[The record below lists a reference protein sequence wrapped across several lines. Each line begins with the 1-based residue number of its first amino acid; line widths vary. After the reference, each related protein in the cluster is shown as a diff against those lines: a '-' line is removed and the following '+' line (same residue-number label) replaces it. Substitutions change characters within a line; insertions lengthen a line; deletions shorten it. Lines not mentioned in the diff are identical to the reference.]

1 DRTRKRDARGVPARA
16 LPPGRGGAGPGG
28 SGARAAFGKKR
39 RQRRRPDAERAKASR
54 DRPRAR
60 HRPEDSVPRRADGRT
75 QSDRSRGGVR
85 ARSRHPRSR
94 RHHHSG
100 RASHARDHADL
111 RSHHRAPSWREDR
124 RRRAASGRAG
134 PQCHCRVSGRKGRLM
149 LKVERLQAAYGK
161 VQTLWEIGFEVPE
174 GAIVALLGANGAGKT
189 TTLKVLSGRLRP
201 RGGSIVLDGERI
213 DGRPPADIVRRG
225 IVHVPEGRGLF
236 PDMSVLDNLMMG
248 AYATPGAGRRARLAQ
263 VFGIFPRLEERRGQL
278 AGTLSGGEQQ
288 MVAIGRGLM
297 AGPKLLMLDEPS
309 LGLAP
314 LVVEEMFRVVREINA
329 SGVTVLLVEQNTQH
343 ALALSDRGYVLEAG
357 RVVLSGSGQQLLAD
371 ANVRKAYLGL

>member
-1 DRTRKRDARGVPARA
+1 
-16 LPPGRGGAGPGG
+16 
-28 SGARAAFGKKR
+28 
-39 RQRRRPDAERAKASR
+39 
-54 DRPRAR
+54 
-60 HRPEDSVPRRADGRT
+60 
-75 QSDRSRGGVR
+75 
-85 ARSRHPRSR
+85 
-94 RHHHSG
+94 
-100 RASHARDHADL
+100 
-111 RSHHRAPSWREDR
+111 
-124 RRRAASGRAG
+124 
-134 PQCHCRVSGRKGRLM
+134 M

-189 TTLKVLSGRLRP
+189 TTLKVLSGLLRP

-357 RVVLSGSGQQLLAD
+357 RVVLSGTGPELLAD
-371 ANVRKAYLGL
+371 AKVRKAYLGL